1 LTAAYTSED
10 RTVYDSTEGWRIERY
25 GSDKVLAREVG

>member
-1 LTAAYTSED
+1 VTAVHTSED
-10 RTVYDSTEGWRIERY
+10 RVAYDSTDGWRIERY